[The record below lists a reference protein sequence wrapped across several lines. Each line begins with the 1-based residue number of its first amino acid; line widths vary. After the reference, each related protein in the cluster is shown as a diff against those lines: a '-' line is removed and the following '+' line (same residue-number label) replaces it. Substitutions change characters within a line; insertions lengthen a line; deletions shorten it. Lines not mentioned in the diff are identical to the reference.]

1 MLGRLWKSFV
11 LAAWVIGILL
21 SFFALIELLRA
32 YQTLRD
38 VHPALGWMFA
48 GLLLLGVAWTIA
60 YYVVSVVR
68 RPPLLIPPAKCDIDK
83 AHASEIRIYGKY
95 LARVAAR
102 LSQNDLIS
110 DDRTNALKKEE
121 TGLRRLLKT
130 GASGDS
136 LRAAVRHAEDA
147 AIQPA
152 IEDLDEQANKQVR
165 TCVRDVMVGVAV
177 SPWRAVDLLVVLY
190 RNGAMALHI
199 TRIYNSRPR
208 LREQARIAVDVLKV
222 VAAVNFINYGKK
234 VLENLF
240 SFIPFVGRA
249 VDDIAQGI
257 GAGLFTSVAGHATL
271 DRCRSFKGWNEAE
284 ATSRIRT
291 QLKDFGSDLA
301 GIARDA
307 VAPAMKRRLEAEI
320 PEESRGPD
328 FMNRL
333 KTGITE
339 AITRTGEAVDS
350 YVRMPVFAAGK
361 RTLTGTSTVILGGV
375 RKGAQETWRV
385 TSWTAGKVGRGAW
398 AGAKLAAR
406 TAKAGG
412 RGIRKITAG
421 RRNSGN
427 PQDPPATTAQ

>member
-1 MLGRLWKSFV
+1 MFRRLWKSIV
-11 LAAWVIGILL
+11 LAVLVIGGLL
-21 SFFALIELLRA
+21 TFFALIELLRA
-32 YQTLRD
+32 YQVLRD
-38 VHPALGWMFA
+38 VHPSLGWTFA
-48 GLLLLGVAWTIA
+48 GLLLLGIAWTIA
-60 YYVVSVVR
+60 YYVVSMAR
-68 RPPLLIPPAKCDIDK
+68 RPPVLVPPAKCDLEN
-83 AHASEIRIYGKY
+83 AGPSEILAYGKY
-95 LARVAAR
+95 LSRAATR
-102 LSQNDLIS
+102 LSQNELVPDSRKDI
-110 DDRTNALKKEE
+110 LKSEN
-121 TGLRRLLKT
+121 T
-130 GASGDS
+130 S
-136 LRAAVRHAEDA
+136 LRKSLKSTTPRDTLRDAVRRVESV

-152 IEDLDEQANKQVR
+152 MEILDEQADKQVR

-177 SPWRAVDLLVVLY
+177 SPWRAVDLFVVLY
-190 RNGAMALHI
+190 RNGAMALQI
-199 TRIYNSRPR
+199 THIYNGRPR

-257 GAGLFTSVAGHATL
+257 GAGLFTSVAGHATI

-284 ATSRIRT
+284 ATSRIRV

-301 GIARDA
+301 GIARDV

-350 YVRMPVFAAGK
+350 YVRIPVFATGK
-361 RTLTGTSTVILGGV
+361 KTLAGTSTIILGGV
-375 RKGAQETWRV
+375 RKGAYGTWKA
-385 TSWTAGKVGRGAW
+385 TSWAARKVGRGAW
-398 AGAKLAAR
+398 TGTKLATRGIGKLAAGLR
-406 TAKAGG
+406 RSPGKKNGTAA
-412 RGIRKITAG
+412 
-421 RRNSGN
+421 
-427 PQDPPATTAQ
+427 DPDDH